1 MRSTSCAVPGLM
13 QIVDASCLVE
23 LVTDGEAAR
32 RVRRALDPEDL
43 FAAPHIVDVEVL
55 GVVRRDHRRG
65 ILDRT
70 EARLALE
77 RLQAWPAERFG
88 HTLLLGRAWELRDTV
103 RGWDAM
109 YVALA
114 EALDGSLIT
123 LDRRLAA
130 AAGPRCP
137 IVVP

>member
-1 MRSTSCAVPGLM
+1 M
-13 QIVDASCLVE
+13 QILDASCLVE
-23 LVTDGEAAR
+23 LVTDGDAAG
-32 RVRRALDPEDL
+32 RVRAALDPAGL

-65 ILDRT
+65 LLDRT

-88 HTLLLGRAWELRDTV
+88 HTLLLDRAWQLRDAV
-103 RGWDAM
+103 RSWDAM

-114 EALDGSLIT
+114 EALGGTLVT

-130 AAGPRCP
+130 ASGPRCP

>member
-1 MRSTSCAVPGLM
+1 M

-23 LVTDGEAAR
+23 LVTDGAAAG
-32 RVRRALDPEDL
+32 RVRRALDPGDL
-43 FAAPHIVDVEVL
+43 AAAPHIVDVEVL
-55 GVVRRDHRRG
+55 GAIRRDHRRG

-70 EARLALE
+70 EARLAVE
-77 RLQAWPAERFG
+77 RLQAWPGERFG
-88 HTLLLGRAWELRDTV
+88 HTLLLDRAWQLRDAV
-103 RGWDAM
+103 RHSDAM

-114 EALDGSLIT
+114 EALDGTLMT